1 MDPAAIAAAL
11 IGAQMGQQ
19 QVTLADTM
27 LRMNADASNGIAKIL
42 DNAAQAGASS
52 LANVASGIGANLNI
66 SV

>member
-27 LRMNADASNGIAKIL
+27 LRINADASKAVANIL
-42 DNAAQAGASS
+42 DNAAQAGANS
-52 LANVASGIGANLNI
+52 LANVASESGRT
-66 SV
+66 

>member
-19 QVTLADTM
+19 QVALSETM
-27 LRMNADASNGIAKIL
+27 LRMNANAANGVAKML
-42 DNAAQAGASS
+42 DDAAQASMNN

>member
-27 LRMNADASNGIAKIL
+27 LRINADASKAIANIL
-42 DNAAQAGASS
+42 DNAAQAGANS

-66 SV
+66 SA